1 MRIFLI
7 MAISIFFLVQLFA
20 DLETTI
26 KKKNWQV
33 TVDIVI
39 DLFLFFGFLWL
50 NGLFN

>member
-20 DLETTI
+20 DLEKSL
-26 KKKNWQV
+26 KKWNWQI